1 MSWASVFFALLALAA
16 QEAPVPCDP
25 ASNTLNA
32 LEGLPPV
39 RDHSIPYAVRMA
51 PLRALAEKNPDDF
64 FIQRYYQDA
73 FRRSFYLADEYDR
86 ALTLYRSRPDDPLS
100 RYLEARLLMK
110 VEPERSKRTFQELMA
125 GKPDFVWPHL
135 DLVELANL
143 PGRRDSSEIESHVKA
158 FLRVCR
164 ETPEAYEHFD
174 LVQDVELLRQGAHNL
189 RRILERRNTPL
200 DLMLWPK
207 LWALETR
214 LGITADELQSRLRRD
229 LRRIDSWAFRPVPE
243 LFRVYRQGS
252 DLLMD
257 PAVLKGLEARL
268 ALEAPE
274 SQLMFWLVRDRWYKE
289 NPPPRRDA
297 SAEEQKVFQEK
308 EAQAKAE
315 WRLRRPADCELIQD
329 KWIHISSD
337 MRWQDR
343 PLVQDATDI
352 AARMLRCREEFP
364 DVGVSWP
371 PLETVAAEL
380 YVRQRV
386 QLDQVPKLL
395 DAGLRAVEKQ
405 EKYRISQEL
414 IPGELR
420 QKTVDNRELTFQRT
434 HQIRIDYFLA
444 LGRTAEARTLVE
456 QEIEKLESK
465 KPGAGGPPRDQV
477 LFRFQ
482 SNQWLQRLGTVAEK
496 ENRVDDAL
504 ALYQSSLEGASKQYL
519 TNPSAAL
526 AEIKR
531 FYLAHGG
538 TEEKWLDWATAGK
551 AEAALPKPAPVQ
563 FVQPLPEF
571 SSTDLAGRTWEIKD
585 LKGKGTLINFWAT
598 WCGPCR
604 AEHPEIQKLHDRLQG
619 NGRLQVLTLSVDE
632 NPALVTAYLKE
643 KGFTFPVIHAP
654 LLADRLFPY
663 VGLPTNFLVNAEG
676 RRTSLYMFGGGDE
689 SLRRVLSDLE
699 VGSRTSAPK

>member
-1 MSWASVFFALLALAA
+1 MSWASLFFAFLALAA
-16 QEAPVPCDP
+16 QEAPDTCEP
-25 ASNTLNA
+25 ASKTLKA

-39 RDHSIPYAVRMA
+39 RDHSIPYEVRMA
-51 PLRALAEKNPDDF
+51 PLRALAEKNPDDL
-64 FIQRYYQDA
+64 FIQRYYQNA
-73 FRRSFYLADEYDR
+73 FRRSFHIADEYDR
-86 ALTLYRSRPDDPLS
+86 ALTLYRGRPDDALS
-100 RYLEARLLMK
+100 RYLEARLLMN

-125 GKPDFVWPHL
+125 SKPGFVWPHL
-135 DLVELANL
+135 DLIGLANL
-143 PGRRDSSEIESHVKA
+143 PGRRDSSEIESHLKA
-158 FLRVCR
+158 FLRVCP

-214 LGITADELQSRLRRD
+214 RGITAEDLQSRLRRD
-229 LRRIDSWAFRPVPE
+229 LRRIDSWGFRPVPE
-243 LFRVYRQGS
+243 LFSVYRQGS

-257 PAVLKGLEARL
+257 PEVVKGLEARL
-268 ALEAPE
+268 AREAPE

-329 KWIHISSD
+329 QWIHISSD

-343 PLVQDATDI
+343 PLVQDAPGI

-371 PLETVAAEL
+371 PLETAVAEL
-380 YVRQRV
+380 FVRHRV

-414 IPGELR
+414 IPAELR

-444 LGRTAEARTLVE
+444 LGRTAEAQTLVE

-465 KPGAGGPPRDQV
+465 KPGEDAPARDQA

-482 SNQWLQRLGTVAEK
+482 RNQWLQRLGAVAEK

-504 ALYQSSLEGASKQYL
+504 ALYQSSLEGTSKQYL

-526 AEIKR
+526 ADIKR
-531 FYLAHGG
+531 FYLAHEG

-551 AEAALPKPAPVQ
+551 AETALPKPTPVQ

-571 SSTDLAGRTWEIKD
+571 SSPDLAGRTWELKD

-619 NGRLQVLTLSVDE
+619 NGRLQVLTVSVDE

-699 VGSRTSAPK
+699 VGSRTSAPR